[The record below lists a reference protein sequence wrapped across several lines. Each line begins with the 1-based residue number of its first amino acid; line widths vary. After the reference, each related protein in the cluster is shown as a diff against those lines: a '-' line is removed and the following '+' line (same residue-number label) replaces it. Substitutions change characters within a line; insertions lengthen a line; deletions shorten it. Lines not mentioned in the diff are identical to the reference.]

1 MKALKSDI
9 LWHNSTTSET
19 QLWFMDHFRI
29 ASRATVVGEDGSPIF
44 VGPPWSIV
52 GASDFNEDGNADILW
67 HNSTSHETQIWFM
80 NNFRIAGRA
89 TVVAEDGSPIF
100 VGPPWSIAGSSD
112 FNQDGNADIFWHN
125 STSHE
130 TQIWFMNNF
139 KIPAR
144 PTRVSVSGGP

>member
-9 LWHNSTTSET
+9 LWHNSTTNET

-29 ASRATVVGEDGSPIF
+29 ASRATVVG
-44 VGPPWSIV
+44 
-52 GASDFNEDGNADILW
+52 
-67 HNSTSHETQIWFM
+67 
-80 NNFRIAGRA
+80 
-89 TVVAEDGSPIF
+89 EDGSPIF

-139 KIPAR
+139 KIAAR
-144 PTRVSVSGGP
+144 PTVVAEDGSPIFVGPPWCIAGAGAFQPNLDLTILAQSA